1 MAPIGSLNDP
11 TFWVALS
18 TALFVVVAFK
28 LARKPVLAMLDARTA
43 KIKASLE
50 EAEALKA
57 QAQELLAEAQKN
69 HRDAIQT
76 SQKIID
82 SAKETALRIQ
92 KDAEQ
97 KLSDSLARKEEQLLE
112 RIKRAEAS
120 AVTELRNQ
128 AADIAAKSAEIVLLE
143 TLSKRSAK
151 LVEEAIDELPGKLA
165 S

>member
-18 TALFVVVAFK
+18 TVLFVVVAFK

-43 KIKASLE
+43 KIKANLE

-57 QAQELLAEAQKN
+57 QAQEMLAEAQKN

-82 SAKETALRIQ
+82 SAKETAVRIQ
-92 KDAEQ
+92 KEAEQ
-97 KLSDSLARKEEQLLE
+97 KLSDQLSRKEELLLE
-112 RIKRAEAS
+112 RIKRAEAA